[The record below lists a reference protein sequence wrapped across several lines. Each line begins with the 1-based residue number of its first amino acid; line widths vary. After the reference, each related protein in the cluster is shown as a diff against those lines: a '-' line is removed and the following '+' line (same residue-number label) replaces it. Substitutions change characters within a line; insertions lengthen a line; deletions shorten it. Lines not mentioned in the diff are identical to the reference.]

1 MSSIVKYETIT
12 FERGIVENFK
22 QNALDN
28 QGQMSSV
35 VWMNNWN
42 PNIESKSLIVRQPE
56 IDSNV
61 VFTLPT
67 STYGIGI
74 ETIKRLNYSLP
85 EASNATIIFVITKD
99 VNDKQWITIH
109 RYGINYLD
117 GTPKGGSTDTYT
129 GWLEEHTNIAGH
141 YTHKDELLAPSP
153 YGHLGDITIYGEN
166 IYFTITMNYQEFLN
180 YGLSKVYPVY
190 KYGFWDKTKIRMN
203 GEVWLNGY
211 RSDLLGFNLVTGE
224 LAYPNLM
231 LHKIFNSNKSLKT
244 STRVIAGSSHIDNN
258 DVTHTTIPPGINLF
272 VWEINIVDRD
282 TDDIDNTLTLPKN
295 KQFVVSPELPEN
307 TNLETTILAQDMKV
321 IDYYYTS
328 FGLPTAAIIY
338 TGHFSELKFDIFSL
352 SKNKIFKSLYLS
364 SADKDPTHPQGPPYL
379 GRGDKDKKSCR
390 RVIPFMV
397 PNYISNKMP
406 RGFVKGD
413 KIPLILTIIENGIE
427 TILLDYE
434 YIVEGNDLILYPP
447 THTLSSGISAV
458 TTYSNSTTP
467 NVRTTAEY
475 DRLSIEAAYFASENS
490 VTSDFTNYYGIG
502 STANMYSQKIDYKL
516 KDRVYTDRTGLSAA
530 EIDAVI
536 LSEQTIIMPIP
547 TFICFTLEF
556 SEDIVNQILT
566 NNVSAFKLYVAQ
578 PDTTRSILRS
588 ITSQGILPPPSL
600 YSYPRDLSINQDAEL
615 KDYSGYSLVKEFRIE
630 GNGNKI
636 ANWQEYNQQSHI
648 SNAWVKDT
656 FDNIWACSTGDIAG
670 TIPTYLGS
678 TTPFKAYESV
688 SNAPNGVFPD
698 TYYKSIMG
706 VTELAYNPSY
716 VGGTGILNSITP
728 DFCIWDYCTT
738 GQVLSLGYSGKD
750 WKGIGAELIAVSSGV
765 VYIGNCIDQY
775 GNVEPSV
782 IRWCL
787 IQNGSPV
794 WDIYPEEN
802 MITFGAEKHTA
813 LLVYREQLIIFATN
827 QFYRMNVAQAYSPE
841 LWEVLD
847 SVDGHGTWSPKTCCL
862 SPMGFVFCDASGI
875 WMSDGR
881 IPESLTNN
889 PKQGLAITSLYQKI
903 ATNTPY
909 AYQLHNEEFVINSND
924 FANGY
929 NTKME
934 LLFDEVNNELIL
946 STPLATGNE
955 LRLIYSFT
963 FTNWRVETFYSDFS
977 RGNTSY
983 NLDRFPAR
991 LRNVTVNPEISG
1003 VAASNTDIHFRIQSP
1018 THIDNLDSYK
1028 DGEFYT
1034 HTIDTSIISHEIGN
1048 GIDDNILHSAFL
1060 EVEPLVQVDTGTAL
1074 APVPLPVYNSDPQL
1088 NVYLRHRARPSTVKE
1103 TSQLDLVNLNMLARD
1118 PLVGT
1123 PAVHTI
1129 SAFEAL
1135 QTPISTNTDADD
1147 HNVSNESIKL
1157 IAPLNTKYRRAIFEY
1172 ISKQTVKIKSLILR
1186 TVRMKRRHE

>member
-1 MSSIVKYETIT
+1 MSLKVKYEIIT

-22 QNALDN
+22 QDDLDN

-42 PNIESKSLIVRQPE
+42 PNLESKSLIVRQPE

-67 STYGIGI
+67 GSDEIGI
-74 ETIKRLNYSLP
+74 ETIKRINYSLP
-85 EASNATIIFVITKD
+85 EASNAVVIFVITKD
-99 VNDKQWITIH
+99 IDDKHSITIH
-109 RYGINYLD
+109 RYGANYLSGNPVD
-117 GTPKGGSTDTYT
+117 GCSTPYV
-129 GWLEEHTNIAGH
+129 GWLEEHTTIAGV
-141 YTHKDELLAPSP
+141 YTANEDLLADKP
-153 YGHLGDITIYGEN
+153 YGHLGDTTVYGEN
-166 IYFTITMNYQEFLN
+166 LYFTMTMNYQEYLN
-180 YGLSKVYPVY
+180 YAVSKVYPVY
-190 KYGFWDKTKIRMN
+190 KYGFWDKTKIRMD
-203 GEVWLNGY
+203 GEVWLNGI
-211 RSDLLGFNLVTGE
+211 DDITGILDFNIDKSLDYAN
-224 LAYPNLM
+224 LA
-231 LHKIFNSNKSLKT
+231 LHKIFSPNKSLK
-244 STRVIAGSSHIDNN
+244 SLTRVIAGSSHIDNTN
-258 DVTHTTIPPGINLF
+258 VTHTVIPTGINLF
-272 VWEINIVDRD
+272 VWEMNIADRD
-282 TDDIDNTLTLPKN
+282 VDDIDNTLTLPKN

-307 TNLETTILAQDMKV
+307 TNLENTILAQDMKV
-321 IDYYYTS
+321 IDHYYT
-328 FGLPTAAIIY
+328 GGGTPLTAIIY
-338 TGHFSELKFDIFSL
+338 TGHLADLKFDIFSL

-364 SADKDPTHPQGPPYL
+364 SVDKDPTHPQGPPYL
-379 GRGDKDKKSCR
+379 GRGDGDKKSCR

-397 PNYISNKMP
+397 PNYISNKTP

-413 KIPLILTIIENGIE
+413 KIPLLLTVIENGIE

-434 YIVEGNDLILYPP
+434 YTVQHTDIIVYPP
-447 THTLSSGISAV
+447 IHSTSSGLPAV
-458 TTYSNSTTP
+458 STYGNGTYQTI
-467 NVRTTAEY
+467 AEY

-490 VTSDFTNYYGIG
+490 ITSDFTNYYGIG

-516 KDRVYTDRTGLSAA
+516 KDRIYVGGTGTGTVGSP
-530 EIDAVI
+530 EKDATI
-536 LSEQTIIMPIP
+536 LSEQTIILPIP
-547 TFICFTLEF
+547 TFVCFTLEF
-556 SEDIVNQILT
+556 SEDIINQILT

-648 SNAWVKDT
+648 SNAWKID
-656 FDNIWACSTGDIAG
+656 DDGHIWACSTGDIAG
-670 TIPTYLGS
+670 NISTYG
-678 TTPFKAYESV
+678 AYDSV
-688 SNAPNGVFPD
+688 GNVPSNIFPD
-698 TYYKSIMG
+698 NHYKSIMG
-706 VTELAYNPSY
+706 VTELAWNPSSIIASS
-716 VGGTGILNSITP
+716 GRLDSITP

-765 VYIGNCIDQY
+765 VFIDGCIDQY
-775 GNVEPSV
+775 GNLEPGV
-782 IRWCL
+782 TRWCL

-794 WDIYPEEN
+794 WDIYPQEN

-862 SPMGFVFCDASGI
+862 SPMGFVFCDNSGI

-909 AYQLHNEEFVINSND
+909 AYQLHNEEFVIDSNN
-924 FANGY
+924 FVNGY

-946 STPLATGNE
+946 STPLITGYE

-963 FTNWRVETFYSDFS
+963 FTNWRVETFYHDFS
-977 RGNTSY
+977 SGNTSY

-991 LRNVTVNPEISG
+991 LRNVTVNPEIWG
-1003 VAASNTDIHFRIQSP
+1003 VTSDNTNVHFRTQTP
-1018 THIDNLDSYK
+1018 TSDNIDKYVDNGD
-1028 DGEFYT
+1028 YT
-1034 HTIDTSIISHEIGN
+1034 REIETSIISHEIGN
-1048 GIDDNILHSAFL
+1048 GIDDNILHSAYL
-1060 EVEPLVQVDTGTAL
+1060 EVEPLVQVDTSTIQ
-1074 APVPLPVYNSDPQL
+1074 APVTLPVYTNDPQL
-1088 NVYLRHRARPSTVKE
+1088 NIYLRHRARPSSVKE
-1103 TSQLDLVNLNMLARD
+1103 TPSLDLVNLNMLVRD
-1118 PLVGT
+1118 PLTGT
-1123 PAVHTI
+1123 PSAHTL

-1135 QTPISTNTDADD
+1135 QTPGSTNTDIGD
-1147 HNVSNESIKL
+1147 HQVSNESMKL
-1157 IAPLNTKYRRAIFEY
+1157 VAPLNTKYRRGIFEY
-1172 ISKQTVKIKSLILR
+1172 ISKQTVKIKSLVLR